1 MKTIDMKN
9 PIIRIAAI
17 GVGCLALVLLLFATC
32 CTVVDSGEVGIRFH
46 KWSLSEQDY
55 GGVEGTCKGWVFY
68 NPITTNVF
76 TYPIFTQRKQYETFS
91 VNAKDASLFEM
102 DPTIAY
108 RINPDKACDIF
119 TKYRVGVKEL
129 EEGYIRTCIYEAYR
143 TCANQYT
150 SDSLMSNRANF
161 ERDVRARLEKSL
173 MAEGFLVEEF
183 TSKITPPSSLLSMID
198 AKNTAIQSALK
209 AENEV
214 KEAEAN
220 AKIAVAK
227 AEGNAKAMKIKAD
240 AEAYYNR
247 TIAAS
252 LSPMIVQEDMI
263 EKWDGKM
270 PQIVGGNGMIRHLES
285 HREITRRV
293 PQVLLPAFPMF
304 PQGERLI
311 PPRGTSLSP
320 LGSMSLTPSG
330 HAARCLWTYP
340 STLSDVIPEDFRLNF
355 RLLSTTCRTLR
366 ATTEISSIFCSYPR
380 PNIEKC

>member
-1 MKTIDMKN
+1 MIL
-9 PIIRIAAI
+9 I
-17 GVGCLALVLLLFATC
+17 LFSTC

-46 KWSLSEQDY
+46 KWSLNEQDY

-76 TYPIFTQRKQYETFS
+76 TYPTFTQRKQYETFS

-108 RINPDKACDIF
+108 RINPEKACDIF

-129 EEGYIRTCIYEAYR
+129 EEGYIRTCIYEAYRTIRTCIYEAYR

-161 ERDVRARLEKSL
+161 ERDVRNRLEKSL
-173 MAEGFLVEEF
+173 MSEGFLVEEF

-270 PQIVGGNGMIRHLES
+270 PQIVGGNGMMMDIS
-285 HREITRRV
+285 KI
-293 PQVLLPAFPMF
+293 
-304 PQGERLI
+304 
-311 PPRGTSLSP
+311 
-320 LGSMSLTPSG
+320 MS
-330 HAARCLWTYP
+330 
-340 STLSDVIPEDFRLNF
+340 
-355 RLLSTTCRTLR
+355 
-366 ATTEISSIFCSYPR
+366 
-380 PNIEKC
+380 KQK

>member
-1 MKTIDMKN
+1 MIL
-9 PIIRIAAI
+9 I
-17 GVGCLALVLLLFATC
+17 LFATC

-46 KWSLSEQDY
+46 KWSLNEQDY

-76 TYPIFTQRKQYETFS
+76 TYPTFTQRKQYETFS

-119 TKYRVGVKEL
+119 TKYRVGVKDL
-129 EEGYIRTCIYEAYR
+129 EEGYIRTCIYDAYR

-161 ERDVRARLEKSL
+161 ERDVRSRLEKSL
-173 MAEGFLVEEF
+173 MSEGFLVEEF

-270 PQIVGGNGMIRHLES
+270 PQIMSGNGGMIMDIS
-285 HREITRRV
+285 KIV
-293 PQVLLPAFPMF
+293 
-304 PQGERLI
+304 
-311 PPRGTSLSP
+311 
-320 LGSMSLTPSG
+320 GSG
-330 HAARCLWTYP
+330 
-340 STLSDVIPEDFRLNF
+340 
-355 RLLSTTCRTLR
+355 
-366 ATTEISSIFCSYPR
+366 
-380 PNIEKC
+380 K

>member
-1 MKTIDMKN
+1 MKQYYQLLA
-9 PIIRIAAI
+9 IA
-17 GVGCLALVLLLFATC
+17 GGCLAVILIFFTIC

-46 KWSLSEQDY
+46 KWSINEQDY

-76 TYPIFTQRKQYETFS
+76 TYPTFTQRKQYETFS

-143 TCANQYT
+143 TCANKYT

-161 ERDVRARLEKSL
+161 ERDVRQRLEKSL
-173 MAEGFLVEEF
+173 MSEGFLVEEF
-183 TSKITPPSSLLSMID
+183 TSKITPPKSLLSMID

-270 PQIVGGNGMIRHLES
+270 PQIVGGNGMML
-285 HREITRRV
+285 
-293 PQVLLPAFPMF
+293 
-304 PQGERLI
+304 
-311 PPRGTSLSP
+311 
-320 LGSMSLTPSG
+320 
-330 HAARCLWTYP
+330 
-340 STLSDVIPEDFRLNF
+340 D
-355 RLLSTTCRTLR
+355 
-366 ATTEISSIFCSYPR
+366 ISKIVG
-380 PNIEKC
+380 K